1 MVFTRD
7 RLIGLGA
14 EALADVILNAEAVM
28 EDRREATAA
37 DNSTDCGY
45 RHGLEAAKNILSNS
59 AFEAFLA
66 VYNETMKELES
77 AQARHDKQFS
87 GGK

>member
-1 MVFTRD
+1 MEMRRVRM
-7 RLIGLGA
+7 IGRSA
-14 EALADVILNAEAVM
+14 EALADVILNAEAAL

-59 AFEAFLA
+59 AFEAFLTQ
-66 VYNETMKELES
+66 YNATMKEIE
-77 AQARHDKQFS
+77 AARARHNSKAK

>member
-14 EALADVILNAEAVM
+14 EALADVILNAEAAM

-59 AFEAFLA
+59 AFEAFLTQ
-66 VYNETMKELES
+66 YNATMKEIE
-77 AQARHDKQFS
+77 AARARHNSKAK